1 MTNGTQC
8 AIIIMS
14 KGTRNKYIKEV
25 ITMYNVMIINNNK
38 ARLHTKTN
46 SIVKATQ
53 TQRELQAQG
62 QRVYLIKRE
71 DKR

>member
-1 MTNGTQC
+1 
-8 AIIIMS
+8 
-14 KGTRNKYIKEV
+14 
-25 ITMYNVMIINNNK
+25 MYNVMIINNNK
-38 ARLHTKTN
+38 ARLHTKTK

>member
-1 MTNGTQC
+1 
-8 AIIIMS
+8 MS

-25 ITMYNVMIINNNK
+25 TIMYNVMIINNNK
-38 ARLHTKTN
+38 AKLHTKTK

-53 TQRELQAQG
+53 IQRELQEQG
-62 QRVYLIKRE
+62 QRVYLIKKE

>member
-1 MTNGTQC
+1 
-8 AIIIMS
+8 
-14 KGTRNKYIKEV
+14 
-25 ITMYNVMIINNNK
+25 MYNVMIINNNK

-46 SIVKATQ
+46 SIVKAIQ

>member
-1 MTNGTQC
+1 
-8 AIIIMS
+8 
-14 KGTRNKYIKEV
+14 
-25 ITMYNVMIINNNK
+25 MYNVMIINNNK
-38 ARLHTKTN
+38 ARLHTKTS

-71 DKR
+71 SKR

>member
-1 MTNGTQC
+1 
-8 AIIIMS
+8 
-14 KGTRNKYIKEV
+14 
-25 ITMYNVMIINNNK
+25 MYNVMIINNNK
-38 ARLHTKTN
+38 ARLHTKTK

-53 TQRELQAQG
+53 TQRGLQAQG

>member
-1 MTNGTQC
+1 
-8 AIIIMS
+8 
-14 KGTRNKYIKEV
+14 
-25 ITMYNVMIINNNK
+25 MYNVMVINNNK

-46 SIVKATQ
+46 SIIKATQ
-53 TQRELQAQG
+53 TKRELQAQG